1 MKRYCY
7 ANSVENFLNE
17 NKNNW
22 LKIMENKFREK
33 HNLKLEQGQILAW
46 EDSFDW
52 LKKILVK
59 IEEIKKNFNIIFE
72 YELPYEGGR
81 RIDVIILSNEK
92 VFILEFKM
100 KKNFLVEDID
110 QTVAYFR
117 DIQEYHFESRNKK
130 IIPILV
136 LTKSENKKPK
146 RKKSITICSINYLSE
161 VIQRVVTKENK
172 MNGKSLKNWIY
183 SKYEPLPTIIEAA
196 RAIMKNEEL
205 PNIRRVNSTRI
216 PAAMENL
223 QNITID
229 AKKKKKHI
237 LVFVTGVPGAGKTYL
252 GLQYVYDICESI
264 KSVNSV
270 YLSGNG
276 SLIKVLSNTL
286 GKNSNVFV
294 KSIHKVINEYLEK
307 GATDFDK
314 NVIVFDEG
322 QRAWDKERM
331 NFKKKINRSEPD
343 ILIEMTEK
351 RLDWGVLVVL
361 VGEGQEIYNGESSNL
376 AHWNEAISKSEKKWE
391 VICPER
397 LTSIFKSS
405 SNIIKNDNFD
415 LDISLR
421 SHLANKVS
429 QFVNFLLNSD
439 IEKAKELAPSILNSG
454 FNMYV
459 THSFGKA
466 KKYCFKRYS
475 KNEKKYYGV
484 MASSQAKYS
493 ENFKNKK
500 NNTDINVV
508 KWFNDNDFNYRI
520 EQAISEFQCQGLEI
534 DMPIIGWGE
543 DMLWNEK
550 ERKWENFDKNNAGD
564 SLYRVNSYRVLLT
577 RGRDGF
583 IIFVPEELPFVYE
596 VLVEAGMEIL

>member
-196 RAIMKNEEL
+196 RVIMKNEEL
-205 PNIRRVNSTRI
+205 PNIRRVSSTRI

-264 KSVNSV
+264 KSINSI

-459 THSFGKA
+459 THNFGKA

-583 IIFVPEELPFVYE
+583 IIFVPEELPFVYG

>member
-7 ANSVENFLNE
+7 ANSIENFLNE
-17 NKNNW
+17 EKSNW
-22 LKIMENKFREK
+22 LNKMKKNFRENY
-33 HNLKLEQGQILAW
+33 NLELGELQIKAW
-46 EDSFDW
+46 DDSFEQ

-110 QTVAYFR
+110 QTIAYFR

-146 RKKSITICSINYLSE
+146 RKKNITICSINYLSE

-264 KSVNSV
+264 KSVNSI
-270 YLSGNG
+270 YLSGNN
-276 SLIKVLSNTL
+276 SLIKVLSSTL

-331 NFKKKINRSEPD
+331 NFKNKINRSEPD

-361 VGEGQEIYNGESSNL
+361 VGEGQEIYNGESSDL
-376 AHWNEAISKSEKKWE
+376 AHWNEAISKSEKK
-391 VICPER
+391 
-397 LTSIFKSS
+397 
-405 SNIIKNDNFD
+405 
-415 LDISLR
+415 
-421 SHLANKVS
+421 
-429 QFVNFLLNSD
+429 
-439 IEKAKELAPSILNSG
+439 
-454 FNMYV
+454 
-459 THSFGKA
+459 
-466 KKYCFKRYS
+466 
-475 KNEKKYYGV
+475 
-484 MASSQAKYS
+484 
-493 ENFKNKK
+493 
-500 NNTDINVV
+500 
-508 KWFNDNDFNYRI
+508 
-520 EQAISEFQCQGLEI
+520 
-534 DMPIIGWGE
+534 
-543 DMLWNEK
+543 
-550 ERKWENFDKNNAGD
+550 
-564 SLYRVNSYRVLLT
+564 
-577 RGRDGF
+577 
-583 IIFVPEELPFVYE
+583 
-596 VLVEAGMEIL
+596 

>member
-1 MKRYCY
+1 MKCYCY
-7 ANSVENFLNE
+7 ANSIENFLNE
-17 NKNNW
+17 EKSNW
-22 LKIMENKFREK
+22 LNKMKKNFRENY
-33 HNLKLEQGQILAW
+33 NLELGELQIKAW
-46 EDSFDW
+46 DDSFEQ

-72 YELPYEGGR
+72 YELLYEGGR

-136 LTKSENKKPK
+136 LTKSENKKPR

-161 VIQRVVTKENK
+161 VIQRIVTKENK
-172 MNGKSLKNWIY
+172 MNGKNLKNWIY

-229 AKKKKKHI
+229 AKKNKKHI

-264 KSVNSV
+264 EDVNSV

-276 SLIKVLSNTL
+276 SLIKVLSSTL

-294 KSIHKVINEYLEK
+294 KSIQTYLKKGEIGFNE
-307 GATDFDK
+307 

-322 QRAWDKERM
+322 QRAWD
-331 NFKKKINRSEPD
+331 SEPD
-343 ILIEMTEK
+343 MLIKIAEK
-351 RLDWGVLVVL
+351 KLNWSVHLIL
-361 VGEGQEIYNGESSNL
+361 VGEGQEIYKGESPHLIN
-376 AHWNEAISKSEKKWE
+376 WNNAIEKSDKKWE

-405 SNIIKNDNFD
+405 SNVIKNNNFD

-475 KNEKKYYGV
+475 KNDKKYYGV

-508 KWFNDNDFNYRI
+508 KWFSNKGSNYRI
-520 EQAISEFQCQGLEI
+520 KRAISEFQCQGLEI
-534 DMPIIGWGE
+534 DMPIIGWGK

-550 ERKWENFDKNNAGD
+550 ERKWKKFDKNNEGD

-583 IIFVPEELPFVYE
+583 IIFVPEELPSVYE
-596 VLVEAGMEIL
+596 VLVEVGMEIL

>member
-146 RKKSITICSINYLSE
+146 RKKNITVCSINYLSE
-161 VIQRVVTKENK
+161 VIQRIVTKENK

-216 PAAMENL
+216 PTAMENL

-343 ILIEMTEK
+343 ILIEITEK

-508 KWFNDNDFNYRI
+508 KWFSNKGSNYRI
-520 EQAISEFQCQGLEI
+520 KRAISEFQCQGLEI

-550 ERKWENFDKNNAGD
+550 EIKWENFDKNNEGD
-564 SLYRVNSYRVLLT
+564 SLYRINSYRVLLT

>member
-196 RAIMKNEEL
+196 RVIMKNEEL
-205 PNIRRVNSTRI
+205 PNIRRVSSTRI

-264 KSVNSV
+264 KSINSI

-351 RLDWGVLVVL
+351 RLDWRVLVVL

-550 ERKWENFDKNNAGD
+550 KRKWENFDKNNAGD

>member
-196 RAIMKNEEL
+196 RVIMKNEEL
-205 PNIRRVNSTRI
+205 PNIRRVSSTRI

-264 KSVNSV
+264 KSINSI

-439 IEKAKELAPSILNSG
+439 IEKVKELAPSILNSG

>member
-196 RAIMKNEEL
+196 RVIMKNEEL
-205 PNIRRVNSTRI
+205 PNIRRVSSTRI

-264 KSVNSV
+264 KSINSI

-583 IIFVPEELPFVYE
+583 IIFVPEGLPFVYE

>member
-100 KKNFLVEDID
+100 KKSFLVEDID
-110 QTVAYFR
+110 QTIAYFR

-146 RKKSITICSINYLSE
+146 RKKNIIVCSINYLSE
-161 VIQRVVTKENK
+161 VIQRIVTKENK

-196 RAIMKNEEL
+196 RVIMKNEEL
-205 PNIRRVNSTRI
+205 PNIRRVSSTRI

-264 KSVNSV
+264 KSINSI

-583 IIFVPEELPFVYE
+583 IIFVPEGLPFVYE

>member
-22 LKIMENKFREK
+22 LKIMENNFREK

-46 EDSFDW
+46 DDSFEQ

-196 RAIMKNEEL
+196 RVIMKNEEL
-205 PNIRRVNSTRI
+205 PNIRRVSSTRI

-264 KSVNSV
+264 KSINSI

-459 THSFGKA
+459 THNFGKA

>member
-7 ANSVENFLNE
+7 ANSIENFLNE
-17 NKNNW
+17 EKSNW
-22 LKIMENKFREK
+22 LNKMKKNFRENY
-33 HNLKLEQGQILAW
+33 NLELGELQIKAW
-46 EDSFDW
+46 DDSFEQ

-136 LTKSENKKPK
+136 LTKSENKKTK

-216 PAAMENL
+216 PTAMENL

-264 KSVNSV
+264 KSINSI

-583 IIFVPEELPFVYE
+583 IIYVPKKLSPVYE
-596 VLVEAGMEIL
+596 VLVGVGMEIL

>member
-196 RAIMKNEEL
+196 RVIMKNEEL
-205 PNIRRVNSTRI
+205 PNIRRVSSTRI

-264 KSVNSV
+264 KSINSI

-475 KNEKKYYGV
+475 KNDKKYYGV

>member
-216 PAAMENL
+216 PTAMENL

>member
-7 ANSVENFLNE
+7 ANSIENFLNE
-17 NKNNW
+17 EKSNW
-22 LKIMENKFREK
+22 LNKMKKNFRENY
-33 HNLKLEQGQILAW
+33 NLELGELQIKAW
-46 EDSFDW
+46 DDSFEQ

-100 KKNFLVEDID
+100 KKSFLVEDID
-110 QTVAYFR
+110 QTIAYFR

-146 RKKSITICSINYLSE
+146 RKKNIIVCSINYLSE
-161 VIQRVVTKENK
+161 VIQRIVTKENK

-264 KSVNSV
+264 EDVNSV

-276 SLIKVLSNTL
+276 SLIKVLSSTL
-286 GKNSNVFV
+286 GKNSGAFV
-294 KSIHKVINEYLEK
+294 KSIQTYLKKGEIGFNE
-307 GATDFDK
+307 

-322 QRAWDKERM
+322 QRAWD
-331 NFKKKINRSEPD
+331 SEPD
-343 ILIEMTEK
+343 MLIKIAEK
-351 RLDWGVLVVL
+351 KLNWSVHLIL
-361 VGEGQEIYNGESSNL
+361 VGEGQEIYKGESPHLIN
-376 AHWNEAISKSEKKWE
+376 WNNAIEKSDKKWE

-405 SNIIKNDNFD
+405 SNVIKNNNFD

-459 THSFGKA
+459 TQNFKKA
-466 KKYCFKRYS
+466 KKYCINRYS
-475 KNEKKYYGV
+475 ESETKSYGLI
-484 MASSQAKYS
+484 ASSKS
-493 ENFKNKK
+493 LKNKD
-500 NNTDINVV
+500 NEIDEVE
-508 KWFNDNDFNYRI
+508 WFNGMCC
-520 EQAISEFQCQGLEI
+520 ELKTTISEFKCQGLEI

-550 ERKWENFDKNNAGD
+550 ERKWEKFDKNNGGD

-583 IIFVPEELPFVYE
+583 IIYVPKELSSVYE

>member
-196 RAIMKNEEL
+196 RVIMKNEEL
-205 PNIRRVNSTRI
+205 PNIRRVSSTRI

-264 KSVNSV
+264 KSINSI

-459 THSFGKA
+459 THNFGKA

>member
-7 ANSVENFLNE
+7 ANSIENFLNE
-17 NKNNW
+17 EKSNW
-22 LKIMENKFREK
+22 LNKMKKNFRENY
-33 HNLKLEQGQILAW
+33 NLELGELQIKAW
-46 EDSFDW
+46 DDSFEQ

-146 RKKSITICSINYLSE
+146 RKKNITICSINYLSE
-161 VIQRVVTKENK
+161 VIQRIVTKENK

-264 KSVNSV
+264 EDVNSV

-322 QRAWDKERM
+322 QRAWD
-331 NFKKKINRSEPD
+331 SEPD
-343 ILIEMTEK
+343 MLIKIAEK
-351 RLDWGVLVVL
+351 KLNWSVHLIL
-361 VGEGQEIYNGESSNL
+361 VGEGQEIYKGESPHLIN
-376 AHWNEAISKSEKKWE
+376 WNNAIEKSDKKWE

-405 SNIIKNDNFD
+405 SNVIKNNNFD

-459 THSFGKA
+459 TQNFKKA
-466 KKYCFKRYS
+466 KKYCINRYS
-475 KNEKKYYGV
+475 ESETKSYGLI
-484 MASSQAKYS
+484 ASSKS
-493 ENFKNKK
+493 LKNKD
-500 NNTDINVV
+500 NEIDEVE
-508 KWFNDNDFNYRI
+508 WFNGMCC
-520 EQAISEFQCQGLEI
+520 ELKTTISEFKCQGLEI

-550 ERKWENFDKNNAGD
+550 ERKWEKFDKNNGGD

-583 IIFVPEELPFVYE
+583 IIYVPKELSSVYE

>member
-196 RAIMKNEEL
+196 RVIMKNEEL
-205 PNIRRVNSTRI
+205 PNIRRVSSTRI

-264 KSVNSV
+264 KSINSI

-343 ILIEMTEK
+343 ILIEITEK

-508 KWFNDNDFNYRI
+508 KWFSNKGSNYRI
-520 EQAISEFQCQGLEI
+520 KRAISEFQCQGLEI

-550 ERKWENFDKNNAGD
+550 EIKWENFDKNNEGD
-564 SLYRVNSYRVLLT
+564 SLYRINSYRVLLT

>member
-22 LKIMENKFREK
+22 LKIMENNFREK

-110 QTVAYFR
+110 QTIAYFR

-130 IIPILV
+130 ITPILV

-146 RKKSITICSINYLSE
+146 RKKNITVCSINYLSE
-161 VIQRVVTKENK
+161 VIQRIVTKENK

-216 PAAMENL
+216 PTAMENL

-343 ILIEMTEK
+343 ILIEITEK

-508 KWFNDNDFNYRI
+508 KWFSNKGSNYRI
-520 EQAISEFQCQGLEI
+520 KRAISEFQCQGLEI

-550 ERKWENFDKNNAGD
+550 EIKWENFDKNNEGD
-564 SLYRVNSYRVLLT
+564 SLYRINSYRVLLT

>member
-1 MKRYCY
+1 MKCYCY
-7 ANSVENFLNE
+7 ANSIENFLNE
-17 NKNNW
+17 EKSNW
-22 LKIMENKFREK
+22 LNKMKKNFRENY
-33 HNLKLEQGQILAW
+33 NLELGELQIKAW
-46 EDSFDW
+46 DDSFEQ

-100 KKNFLVEDID
+100 KKSFLVEDID
-110 QTVAYFR
+110 QTIAYFR

-146 RKKSITICSINYLSE
+146 RKKNITVCSINYLSE
-161 VIQRVVTKENK
+161 VIQRIVTKENK

-264 KSVNSV
+264 EDVNSV

-343 ILIEMTEK
+343 ILIKMIEK

-361 VGEGQEIYNGESSNL
+361 VGEGQEIYNGESSDL

-429 QFVNFLLNSD
+429 QFVNFLLNGD

-466 KKYCFKRYS
+466 KEYCFKRYS
-475 KNEKKYYGV
+475 KNKKKYYGV

-508 KWFNDNDFNYRI
+508 KWFSNKGSNYRI
-520 EQAISEFQCQGLEI
+520 KRAISEFQCQGLEI

-550 ERKWENFDKNNAGD
+550 ERQWEKFDKNNEGD
-564 SLYRVNSYRVLLT
+564 SLYRINSYRVLLT

-583 IIFVPEELPFVYE
+583 IIFVPKELSSVYQ

>member
-196 RAIMKNEEL
+196 RVIMKNEEL
-205 PNIRRVNSTRI
+205 PNIRRVSSTRI

-237 LVFVTGVPGAGKTYL
+237 LVFVTGVLGAGKTYL

-264 KSVNSV
+264 KSINSI

-583 IIFVPEELPFVYE
+583 IIFVPEELPFVYG

>member
-1 MKRYCY
+1 MKCYCY
-7 ANSVENFLNE
+7 ANSIENFLNE
-17 NKNNW
+17 EKSNW
-22 LKIMENKFREK
+22 LNKMKKNFRENY
-33 HNLKLEQGQILAW
+33 NLELGELQIKAW
-46 EDSFDW
+46 DDSFEQ

-100 KKNFLVEDID
+100 KKSFLVEDID
-110 QTVAYFR
+110 QTIAYFR

-146 RKKSITICSINYLSE
+146 RKKNITVCSINYLSE
-161 VIQRVVTKENK
+161 VIQRIVTKENK

-276 SLIKVLSNTL
+276 SLIKVLSSTL

-343 ILIEMTEK
+343 ILIEITEK

-405 SNIIKNDNFD
+405 NNVVKNNNFD
-415 LDISLR
+415 LDVSLR

-466 KKYCFKRYS
+466 KKYCFK
-475 KNEKKYYGV
+475 
-484 MASSQAKYS
+484 
-493 ENFKNKK
+493 
-500 NNTDINVV
+500 T
-508 KWFNDNDFNYRI
+508 
-520 EQAISEFQCQGLEI
+520 
-534 DMPIIGWGE
+534 
-543 DMLWNEK
+543 
-550 ERKWENFDKNNAGD
+550 
-564 SLYRVNSYRVLLT
+564 
-577 RGRDGF
+577 
-583 IIFVPEELPFVYE
+583 
-596 VLVEAGMEIL
+596 

>member
-22 LKIMENKFREK
+22 LKIMENNFREK

-46 EDSFDW
+46 DDSFEQ

-100 KKNFLVEDID
+100 KKSFLVEDID
-110 QTVAYFR
+110 QTIAYFR

-146 RKKSITICSINYLSE
+146 RKKNITICSINYLSE
-161 VIQRVVTKENK
+161 VIQRIVTKENK

-276 SLIKVLSNTL
+276 SLIKVLSSIL
-286 GKNSNVFV
+286 GKNSGAFV
-294 KSIHKVINEYLEK
+294 KSIQTYLKKGEIGFNE
-307 GATDFDK
+307 

-322 QRAWDKERM
+322 QRAWD
-331 NFKKKINRSEPD
+331 SEPD
-343 ILIEMTEK
+343 MLIKIAEK
-351 RLDWGVLVVL
+351 KLNWSVHLIL
-361 VGEGQEIYNGESSNL
+361 VGEGQEIYKGESPHLIN
-376 AHWNEAISKSEKKWE
+376 WNNAIEKSDKKWE

-459 THSFGKA
+459 TQNFKKA
-466 KKYCFKRYS
+466 KKYCINRYS
-475 KNEKKYYGV
+475 ESETKSYGLI
-484 MASSQAKYS
+484 ASSKS
-493 ENFKNKK
+493 LKNKD
-500 NNTDINVV
+500 NEIDEVE
-508 KWFNDNDFNYRI
+508 WFNGMCC
-520 EQAISEFQCQGLEI
+520 ELKTTISEFKCQGLEI

-550 ERKWENFDKNNAGD
+550 ERKWEKFDKNNGGD
-564 SLYRVNSYRVLLT
+564 SLYRVNSYRVLLS

-583 IIFVPEELPFVYE
+583 IIYVPKELSSVYE

>member
-1 MKRYCY
+1 
-7 ANSVENFLNE
+7 
-17 NKNNW
+17 
-22 LKIMENKFREK
+22 
-33 HNLKLEQGQILAW
+33 
-46 EDSFDW
+46 
-52 LKKILVK
+52 
-59 IEEIKKNFNIIFE
+59 
-72 YELPYEGGR
+72 
-81 RIDVIILSNEK
+81 
-92 VFILEFKM
+92 M

-196 RAIMKNEEL
+196 RVIMKNEEL
-205 PNIRRVNSTRI
+205 PNIRRVSSTRI

-264 KSVNSV
+264 KSINSI

-596 VLVEAGMEIL
+596 VLVEVGMEIL